1 MRSMQC
7 SLKEV
12 LKKFGPFNALTT
24 EQQDDI
30 VNRTAD
36 AAEELI
42 FDTTSDNANKTS

>member
-12 LKKFGPFNALTT
+12 LKKFGPFNKLTA

-30 VNRTAD
+30 VNRTAE
-36 AAEELI
+36 ARTHEQTVPE
-42 FDTTSDNANKTS
+42 KEK